1 MKRSRGNC
9 EKGVTI
15 FEGFEHIQ
23 NGVQQNTFGN
33 IFLNW
38 KVLKNFGAKTIYLKF
53 HWACSDIFLLR
64 KGNIFPQQ
72 YHLWHWYFHACVGH
86 IPSRNFC
93 LMIYLPRTHKSE
105 KNIYFSGEIEM
116 TGIKRK
122 RKLSDLNSS
131 EDGFQRM
138 ARMMRMDFKGGRAWY
153 LITGAEHL
161 NQGNLL

>member
-1 MKRSRGNC
+1 MKESEANC
-9 EKGVTI
+9 EKGVAI

-38 KVLKNFGAKTIYLKF
+38 KVLKNFGAKTIYLISLGVFRHLSFEEGQHIPPTVPSLALIFSRMCWTYSIKK
-53 HWACSDIFLLR
+53 FLL
-64 KGNIFPQQ
+64 
-72 YHLWHWYFHACVGH
+72 HD
-86 IPSRNFC
+86 
-93 LMIYLPRTHKSE
+93 IYVSRTHKSE

-153 LITGAEHL
+153 LITGLEHL

>member
-1 MKRSRGNC
+1 MSF
-9 EKGVTI
+9 EK
-15 FEGFEHIQ
+15 FA
-23 NGVQQNTFGN
+23 
-33 IFLNW
+33 
-38 KVLKNFGAKTIYLKF
+38 KNFHFSDHDFARPHISMLRSNSLLKGKLFIKNFRAKTICLISLGVF
-53 HWACSDIFLLR
+53 RHLSLR
-64 KGNIFPQQ
+64 KSNVFSQQ

>member
-1 MKRSRGNC
+1 MTYMYLELIKVRR
-9 EKGVTI
+9 I
-15 FEGFEHIQ
+15 F
-23 NGVQQNTFGN
+23 T
-33 IFLNW
+33 L
-38 KVLKNFGAKTIYLKF
+38 A
-53 HWACSDIFLLR
+53 
-64 KGNIFPQQ
+64 
-72 YHLWHWYFHACVGH
+72 
-86 IPSRNFC
+86 
-93 LMIYLPRTHKSE
+93 
-105 KNIYFSGEIEM
+105 GEIEM

>member
-1 MKRSRGNC
+1 MKESEANC
-9 EKGVTI
+9 EKGVAI

-23 NGVQQNTFGN
+23 NGVQQNNFGN

-38 KVLKNFGAKTIYLKF
+38 KFLTNYGAKTICLISLEKQRIPPTVPSLAMIFSRICWTYSITK
-53 HWACSDIFLLR
+53 FLL
-64 KGNIFPQQ
+64 
-72 YHLWHWYFHACVGH
+72 HD
-86 IPSRNFC
+86 
-93 LMIYLPRTHKSE
+93 IYLSRTHKSE

-161 NQGNLL
+161 NQGNLLQEAI